1 MTASLLV
8 RFIGWTSRLKEYPGQ
23 FSKIHRDNSQPFI
36 IVFWHS
42 RLLFSGWY
50 FRSYPLCAMIS
61 RHSDGELAVDTYGRM
76 GITSV
81 RGSTTLGGSAAFRQ
95 LIKKIKK
102 GSNAAITP
110 DGPRGPARRLQE
122 GVILLG
128 QISQRPIIPVS
139 FSSRHAVRL
148 KSWDRFLVPLPFS
161 RASMVFGE
169 PILIP
174 RKLDA
179 AAREDYRVTV
189 EEALN
194 RVTDLSDEL
203 VGKPKL

>member
-1 MTASLLV
+1 MAASLLV
-8 RFIGWTSRLKEYPGQ
+8 RFIGWTSRLREYPGQ

-36 IVFWHS
+36 AVFWHS
-42 RLLFSGWY
+42 RILFSSWY
-50 FRSYPLCAMIS
+50 FKTYPICAMIS
-61 RHSDGELAVDTYGRM
+61 RHSDGELAVDTIRRM
-76 GITSV
+76 GMSSV
-81 RGSTTLGGSAAFRQ
+81 RGSTTSGGSEAFRQ
-95 LIKKIKK
+95 LIKMIKK

-110 DGPRGPARRLQE
+110 DGPRGPARQLQE

-128 QISQRPIIPVS
+128 QVSQRPIIPVS
-139 FSSRHAVRL
+139 FSSRHALRL

-169 PILIP
+169 PIMIP

-179 AAREDYRVTV
+179 AAREDYRVMV
-189 EEALN
+189 EKELN

-203 VGKPKL
+203 VGQPKL